1 MKIELSF
8 SLNLTEKELAMVT
21 GDAVRQQKHEEL
33 SNITSVLAAI
43 VKAKIKPKAAEPNAA
58 QPQPEAAEPQPD
70 IAKEEEKVVHEL
82 KTPITKEMIEKFS
95 QHFGYSQSAVYNI
108 LQQNNISTIEEFM
121 ASDLSETF
129 KEYVRENF

>member
-33 SNITSVLAAI
+33 SNIASVLAAI
-43 VKAKIKPKAAEPNAA
+43 VKAKIKPKAAEPNAT
-58 QPQPEAAEPQPD
+58 QPQPD
-70 IAKEEEKVVHEL
+70 TAKEEEKIVHEL

-95 QHFGYSQSAVYNI
+95 QHFGYSQDTINNI
-108 LQQNNISTIEEFM
+108 LQEKNISTIEEFM

>member
-8 SLNLTEKELAMVT
+8 SMNLTEKELAMVT

-58 QPQPEAAEPQPD
+58 QPQPKAAEPQPD
-70 IAKEEEKVVHEL
+70 AAKEEVVHEL

>member
-8 SLNLTEKELAMVT
+8 SMNLTEKELAMVT

-43 VKAKIKPKAAEPNAA
+43 VKAKIKPKAAEPNAT
-58 QPQPEAAEPQPD
+58 QPQPKAAEPQPD
-70 IAKEEEKVVHEL
+70 AAKEEVVHEL